1 MAEIEAHTE
10 GHETKTFEPTFP
22 TEQTSLPF
30 TQASRRDKVPAA
42 SGDKQNYEQ
51 SSAPQE
57 FDEPIQYS
65 KKQSASNGGFQWIT
79 GNRPDGFKTKH
90 VMQKVRQTAMGS
102 YLKGAR
108 KMAESRTSVGSQ
120 DAPKPRSTQSLKG
133 KRKKTSEIETP
144 SKAIWK
150 KTEPSV
156 EDLIDGSSTISTTSD
171 PMESVFSAESSGTSM
186 TVSFRESLSGLS
198 RELVEAVTRVFVSVI
213 QSDQVL
219 GPIYESGRNDPAIL
233 PRELRRDIYPTLL
246 AYAQDLENEAKN
258 PLEYVASSIVR
269 TGAGHAARCV
279 SGDYKFTHGPTKDAD
294 DSSDGEVQEQSV
306 VERQFNDDVDAFR
319 SFLIQSNA
327 FATLRTETQLLYPFQ
342 PTMTV
347 TESFE
352 TYVGEDIPEHT
363 EGGRSGKGLIR
374 TFNDTAMFMII
385 NLLVSLECL
394 DPPLATGW
402 TRIKI
407 ECHTCGERYFDDV
420 LEHREGGIAQLKQWM
435 ERALNATITVV
446 HPNEEAAST
455 HGRWHSPALVHNIL
469 RGLQKIFRWGKH
481 RADPVLPEHNG
492 PQLESEP
499 RRAKSPSP
507 QRSSLRLMS
516 CVHRNWEHRILLQ
529 DRVDH
534 INTDRKFFTFLKTQ
548 VRKRRSRVMR
558 VLSCRKIQAIHFTMF
573 RLRMGNRLE
582 VRDHRDC
589 CKASC
594 NCLPPRDHPDYDFA
608 CPLDSTYP
616 VIPPRA
622 FAHMLKHTTRDVHED
637 QTHIYRWVP
646 KRKGTTLDVDPK
658 TELTDAWGLYFEEGW
673 DPNDIMT
680 LFSLVFVVSLI
691 FLVCWSKYTSDVSA
705 ASGVSSYM
713 ITVAG
718 IAISLLVIRAGN
730 M

>member
-1 MAEIEAHTE
+1 MAEVEA
-10 GHETKTFEPTFP
+10 KYAM
-22 TEQTSLPF
+22 
-30 TQASRRDKVPAA
+30 QAA
-42 SGDKQNYEQ
+42 
-51 SSAPQE
+51 
-57 FDEPIQYS
+57 
-65 KKQSASNGGFQWIT
+65 
-79 GNRPDGFKTKH
+79 
-90 VMQKVRQTAMGS
+90 RQTAMGS

-120 DAPKPRSTQSLKG
+120 DASKPRSTQSLKG
-133 KRKKTSEIETP
+133 KRKKMSEVRTP
-144 SKAIWK
+144 SEAILD
-150 KTEPSV
+150 
-156 EDLIDGSSTISTTSD
+156 DLIDGSSTISTTSD

-186 TVSFRESLSGLS
+186 TVSFRDYTIVLS
-198 RELVEAVTRVFVSVI
+198 RELVEAVARVFVSVI

-219 GPIYESGRNDPAIL
+219 GPIYESVRNDTAVL

-246 AYAQDLENEAKN
+246 AYAQNLENEAKN
-258 PLEYVASSIVR
+258 RLEYIASSIVR

-279 SGDYKFTHGPTKDAD
+279 SGDYKFTHEPTKDAD
-294 DSSDGEVQEQSV
+294 DSSDEVQEQPID
-306 VERQFNDDVDAFR
+306 ERQSDDDLDAFR
-319 SFLIQSNA
+319 LFLIQSNA
-327 FATLRTETQLLYPFQ
+327 FATLRTETQLLYPSR
-342 PTMTV
+342 PIITA
-347 TESFE
+347 TEDSE
-352 TYVGEDIPEHT
+352 THVGEDIPEHT
-363 EGGRSGKGLIR
+363 EGGRSGKVLIR
-374 TFNDTAMFMII
+374 IFNDTAMFIMI

-394 DPPLATGW
+394 EPPLETGW

-407 ECHTCGERYFDDV
+407 ECHTCGERFFDDV

-435 ERALNATITVV
+435 ERALDATITVV
-446 HPNEEAAST
+446 HAREEAAST

-469 RGLQKIFRWGKH
+469 RGLQRIFRWGKP
-481 RADPVLPEHNG
+481 RTGPVLPEHNG

-516 CVHRNWEHRILLQ
+516 CVHRSWEHRILLQ

-534 INTDRKFFTFLKTQ
+534 INTDREFFTFLKTQ

-558 VLSCRKIQAIHFTMF
+558 ILSCRKIQAIYFTKF
-573 RLRMGNRLE
+573 ILRMGNRLE

-589 CKASC
+589 CKTSC

-622 FAHMLKHTTRDVHED
+622 FAHMLKHTRRDVHED

-646 KRKGTTLDVDPK
+646 KRRGTTFDVDPK
-658 TELTDAWGLYFEEGW
+658 TELADAWGLYFEEGW

-680 LFSLVFVVSLI
+680 LFGLVFVVSLI

-718 IAISLLVIRAGN
+718 ITISLLVIRAGN

>member
-407 ECHTCGERYFDDV
+407 ECHV
-420 LEHREGGIAQLKQWM
+420 SQ
-435 ERALNATITVV
+435 
-446 HPNEEAAST
+446 
-455 HGRWHSPALVHNIL
+455 
-469 RGLQKIFRWGKH
+469 
-481 RADPVLPEHNG
+481 
-492 PQLESEP
+492 
-499 RRAKSPSP
+499 
-507 QRSSLRLMS
+507 SL
-516 CVHRNWEHRILLQ
+516 
-529 DRVDH
+529 
-534 INTDRKFFTFLKTQ
+534 
-548 VRKRRSRVMR
+548 
-558 VLSCRKIQAIHFTMF
+558 
-573 RLRMGNRLE
+573 
-582 VRDHRDC
+582 
-589 CKASC
+589 
-594 NCLPPRDHPDYDFA
+594 
-608 CPLDSTYP
+608 TYP
-616 VIPPRA
+616 GYWCQIYD
-622 FAHMLKHTTRDVHED
+622 RD
-637 QTHIYRWVP
+637 
-646 KRKGTTLDVDPK
+646 
-658 TELTDAWGLYFEEGW
+658 
-673 DPNDIMT
+673 
-680 LFSLVFVVSLI
+680 
-691 FLVCWSKYTSDVSA
+691 
-705 ASGVSSYM
+705 
-713 ITVAG
+713 
-718 IAISLLVIRAGN
+718 
-730 M
+730 

>member
-10 GHETKTFEPTFP
+10 GHEIKTSEPTFP
-22 TEQTSLPF
+22 TEQTSLPS
-30 TQASRRDKVPAA
+30 TQPSRRGKVPAA
-42 SGDKQNYEQ
+42 SVDKQDYEQ
-51 SSAPQE
+51 SSTPQE
-57 FDEPIQYS
+57 FDEPTQYY
-65 KKQSASNGGFQWIT
+65 KKQSASNGSFQWIT
-79 GNRPDGFKTKH
+79 GNKPDDFESKH
-90 VMQKVRQTAMGS
+90 AMQAARQTAMGS
-102 YLKGAR
+102 YLKAAR

-120 DAPKPRSTQSLKG
+120 DASKPRSTQSLKG
-133 KRKKTSEIETP
+133 KRKKMSEVQTP

-150 KTEPSV
+150 TTKPSV

-171 PMESVFSAESSGTSM
+171 PMESVFSAESPETSM
-186 TVSFRESLSGLS
+186 TVSFREYTIVLS
-198 RELVEAVTRVFVSVI
+198 RDLVEAVARVFVSVI

-219 GPIYESGRNDPAIL
+219 GPIYESGRNDPAVL

-246 AYAQDLENEAKN
+246 AYAQNLENEAKN
-258 PLEYVASSIVR
+258 RLEYIASSIVR

-279 SGDYKFTHGPTKDAD
+279 SGDYKLTHGPTKDTD
-294 DSSDGEVQEQSV
+294 DSSDEVQEQPV
-306 VERQFNDDVDAFR
+306 DERQSDDDLDAFR
-319 SFLIQSNA
+319 LFLIQSNA

-342 PTMTV
+342 PTIPV
-347 TESFE
+347 TGGSE
-352 TYVGEDIPEHT
+352 TYVGEDIQKYT
-363 EGGRSGKGLIR
+363 KSSKLGRSLLR
-374 TFNDTAMFMII
+374 TFDDAVMFMVT
-385 NLLVSLECL
+385 NLLISLECL
-394 DPPLATGW
+394 EPPLETGW

-407 ECHTCGERYFDDV
+407 KCHTCGEHFFDDI
-420 LEHREGGIAQLKQWM
+420 LEHRQGGIAQLKQWI
-435 ERALNATITVV
+435 ESILDATITVV
-446 HPNEEAAST
+446 HPSEKATST
-455 HGRWHSPALVHNIL
+455 HGHWHPPALVHNIR
-469 RGLQKIFRWGKH
+469 RGLQNIFRWGKSP
-481 RADPVLPEHNG
+481 RSPVLPEHNG
-492 PQLESEP
+492 PELESEP

-507 QRSSLRLMS
+507 ERSSLRLMS

-534 INTDRKFFTFLKTQ
+534 INTDREFFTFLKTQ

-558 VLSCRKIQAIHFTMF
+558 ILSCRKIQAIHFTMF
-573 RLRMGNRLE
+573 KLRMGNRLE

-594 NCLPPRDHPDYDFA
+594 NCLPPPDHPDYDFA

-622 FAHMLKHTTRDVHED
+622 FAHMLKHTRRDVHED

-646 KRKGTTLDVDPK
+646 KRKGTALDVDPK
-658 TELTDAWGLYFEEGW
+658 TELADAWGLYFEEGW

-680 LFSLVFVVSLI
+680 LFGLVFVVSLI
-691 FLVCWSKYTSDVSA
+691 FLVCWSRYTSDVSA
-705 ASGVSSYM
+705 ALGVSSYM